1 MSVSDPLIKELKG
14 FATKFLNESPKPITD
29 EDKNVRSFCECIEK
43 IFYKGLNIQR
53 NVIGFFR
60 APECWSWLEH
70 IGDEKLGCP
79 YSYVSCIEKIKRSDK
94 VTTNFGKVRLL
105 IRIALV
111 RRCIHVPVQILT
123 FSEGCKSMYSTSS
136 ILGDE
141 ILSQVLLSVL
151 MIVSKLEFKLDV
163 ENAMFL
169 DTTWHLPKAVQLQ
182 LVPCNTLGISIMFVS
197 GKALVTNVLQ
207 DSVAAENGNV
217 MVGDILDTLNGV
229 VINDSLQG
237 SLVNIMRKGA
247 GQPVSLYVIKGVSR
261 GELYAPLLPLLRQAG
276 IEPKFVVEQNMRDT
290 RINSLTSD
298 TGSKITFVGTIE
310 TGERNEVK
318 QIFIAINVLLNTGK
332 SENLDVFIECHDLGI
347 KVINTKTQ
355 QVVFEHAY
363 MEISSCG
370 CTTATPFYFAYIA
383 GERMLKKSD
392 IEQIFIGIET
402 FDNQKYYNNGCYIN
416 YLLTPF

>member
-111 RRCIHVPVQILT
+111 RRCIHVPVQIL
-123 FSEGCKSMYSTSS
+123 
-136 ILGDE
+136 
-141 ILSQVLLSVL
+141 
-151 MIVSKLEFKLDV
+151 
-163 ENAMFL
+163 
-169 DTTWHLPKAVQLQ
+169 
-182 LVPCNTLGISIMFVS
+182 
-197 GKALVTNVLQ
+197 
-207 DSVAAENGNV
+207 GNV

-383 GERMLKKSD
+383 GDDSYFNCKK
-392 IEQIFIGIET
+392 F
-402 FDNQKYYNNGCYIN
+402 KCYIFHSQN
-416 YLLTPF
+416 RPQIDALLKTIGQGFRRTLYTV